1 MGSNKYGQLGVGDY
15 KRHPAPCIV
24 GGNLVGKRV
33 VAAACGDEYT
43 LIATSGEMFMNC
55 QYVHM

>member
-1 MGSNKYGQLGVGDY
+1 MFGQLGVGDY

-24 GGNLVGKRV
+24 GGDLVGKRV

-43 LIATSGEMFMNC
+43 LIATSGKCFSLS
-55 QYVHM
+55 YPGVLV